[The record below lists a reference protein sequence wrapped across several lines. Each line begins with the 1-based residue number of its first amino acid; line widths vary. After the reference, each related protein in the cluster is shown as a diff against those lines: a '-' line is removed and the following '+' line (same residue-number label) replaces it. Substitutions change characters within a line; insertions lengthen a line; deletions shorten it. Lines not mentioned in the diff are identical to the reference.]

1 MLNGKKTYAFLLRKR
16 KRQDI
21 FCTTP
26 IQHFPVGSSQENKAR
41 KISGGG
47 GSRGREYI
55 YIKL

>member
-26 IQHFPVGSSQENKAR
+26 IQHFTGSSNYCNKP
-41 KISGGG
+41 KKGGG
-47 GSRGREYI
+47 G
-55 YIKL
+55 